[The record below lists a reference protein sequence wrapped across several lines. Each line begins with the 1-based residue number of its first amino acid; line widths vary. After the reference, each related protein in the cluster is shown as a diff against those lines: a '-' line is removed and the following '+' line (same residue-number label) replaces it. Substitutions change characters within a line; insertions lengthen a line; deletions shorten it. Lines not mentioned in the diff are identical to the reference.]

1 MRKGRNLGSR
11 IAAGVLSVLVSLG
24 SFPVSSSAA
33 DINERSLQE
42 AGGSLGIQTQA
53 AADIYMS
60 ADISPQTDFTLGSH
74 AVLVDNDRGGKAIH
88 INTSWVDSKTV
99 DPLGESAS
107 FKNPGCFQKAEFTLY
122 MNVYRLENGGNA
134 GKDSKVA
141 FSVGNSENYFNLR
154 LVGNGSLTG
163 SKISGSA
170 DFTDNPT
177 SDRAFSSV
185 ALSYKE
191 DNVSGKVTV
200 YIDGKKVLDQA
211 DVGFKLSTATDIKA
225 NIGSGRG
232 TGFMVE
238 GLYDD
243 IRVEDTAVTAD
254 NLENVSRYQPYHT
267 FSGVR
272 ESYGGK
278 LGSDVKVAEWL
289 DTDGKHIQAHGGQVQ
304 WLSTLDLDEDGIS
317 EGGWIWYGE
326 DKTRNGK
333 PIDGIHCYTSA
344 DLYNWTDRGMALYTH
359 DMLPDKLNA
368 AGDGIEMDA
377 KGLAS
382 LKSWAQMSAPSADVT
397 AEQIEM
403 AKNFLAAYETEN
415 GYDEENLAKAYKYL
429 YSGYCI
435 AERPKML
442 YNATTQ
448 KYVLLY
454 HADGPS
460 DANILKYLKD
470 NSQFPSRY
478 TRASMGFAVSDTP
491 YGPFKLVNVQRM
503 NYKTGGNYD
512 SNQGMARD
520 MTVFLDD
527 TDINQD
533 GVKDAYAIYSSES
546 NKYMYVSLLNSDYTA
561 PVTQET
567 TDTITLGDGTVV
579 QTFADRVL
587 GTATDK
593 EAPALFK
600 YGGYYYMIT
609 SGTSGWKANAAS
621 YFRAKN
627 IYGPWEAM
635 GDPCEGTSASTF
647 VSQPTAVIPV
657 DAARGKFI
665 YMGDR
670 WSYTITDDKGNTD
683 SAHWDSSYVWLPID
697 VNGDDTLTIKNVSD
711 WDLSVLDKPVV
722 NTELPT
728 VVQSVDELPTT
739 INVTVDA
746 GTFDTAVKW
755 DNFDTGYFA
764 VKTVTGKMK
773 DLGDREV
780 QIRVAAAPK
789 NLVYFVDAGTEGE
802 DGGTFYQMVKGSENL
817 KNKEAAD
824 QAYSLEKRWGYVGN
838 NTTQRSSGS
847 LDLYERLRY
856 VQDSSDRMLT
866 YQFADLQAGDY
877 TVYLGFYDPAT
888 WYKEGQRVAKV
899 TLQQKDKVLKSGE
912 ATCGGKGS
920 GVIVNYSN
928 LKLAGT
934 DNLQISLTPKNTGEG
949 SDMQISWI
957 AIVDNTNREPGGT
970 EGPGTSGPTQPNPP
984 GPVQPNPPGPT
995 QPTDKVDISKAAEVT
1010 LSQNAYTYSGTQK
1023 KPSVTVK
1030 VGAGR
1035 LKKDSDY
1042 TLVYNNNT
1050 NVGTAS
1056 VVITGK
1062 GGYTGKI
1069 TKTFKINPKGTSI
1082 SGKVKAQRKGFLVKW
1097 KKQTK
1102 NVKGYQVQYSTSSK
1116 FTKKTTVTKNVKKSA
1131 VKLNVKMLKGNK
1143 KYYVR
1148 VRVYHTVKGSK
1159 YYSGW
1164 SKVKSVK
1171 TKK

>member
-1 MRKGRNLGSR
+1 MRKSRKLGSK
-11 IAAGVLSVLVSLG
+11 IAAGLLSVLVSLG
-24 SFPVSSSAA
+24 SFPVSVSAA
-33 DINERSLQE
+33 GMEGEVSQNMEGEWESQLQP
-42 AGGSLGIQTQA
+42 
-53 AADIYMS
+53 AADTSI
-60 ADISPQTDFTLGSH
+60 IVPQTDLTLGSH

-99 DPLGESAS
+99 DPLEESAS
-107 FKNPGCFQKAEFTLY
+107 FQNPGCFQKTEFTLY

-141 FSVGNSENYFNLR
+141 FSVGNSDNYFNLR

-163 SKISGSA
+163 NKISGSA

-191 DNVSGKVTV
+191 DNVSGKVDV

-211 DVGFKLSTATDIKA
+211 DVGFKLSTVTDVKA

-238 GLYDD
+238 GVYDD
-243 IRVEDTAVTAD
+243 IRVKDTAVTAD
-254 NLENVSRYQPYHT
+254 SLENASRYQPYHA

-289 DTDGKHIQAHGGQVQ
+289 DTNGKHIQAHGGQVQ
-304 WLSTLDLDEDGIS
+304 WLSALDLDEDGIA

-359 DMLPDKLNA
+359 DMLPDKLNV
-368 AGDGIEMDA
+368 AGDGVATDTE
-377 KGLAS
+377 GLDK
-382 LKSWAQMSAPSADVT
+382 LKSWAQMSSPSADVT
-397 AEQIEM
+397 AGQIEM
-403 AKNFLAAYETEN
+403 AKNFLAAYQTEN
-415 GYDEENLAKAYKYL
+415 GYDEANLAKAYKYL

-442 YNATTQ
+442 YNATTE

-546 NKYMYVSLLNSDYTA
+546 NKYMYVSLLNSEYTA

-567 TDTITLGDGTVV
+567 TDTLTLGDGTVI

-600 YGGYYYMIT
+600 YRGYYYMIT
-609 SGTSGWKANAAS
+609 SGTSGWRANAAS

-627 IYGPWEAM
+627 IYGPWTSL
-635 GDPCEGTSASTF
+635 GDPCEGTSNSTF

-697 VNGDDTLTIKNVSD
+697 VNEDDTLTIRNVSD
-711 WDLSVLDKPVV
+711 WDLSALDKPQV
-722 NTELPT
+722 NTKLPT
-728 VVQSVDELPTT
+728 VIETVNELPTT
-739 INVTVDA
+739 INVTTDA

-755 DNFDTGYFA
+755 EDFDKSYFA
-764 VKTVTGKMK
+764 VKTVTGRMT
-773 DLGDREV
+773 DLDNREV

-789 NLVYFVDAGTEGE
+789 DMVYFIDAGTEGE
-802 DGGTFYQMVKGSENL
+802 SGGTFYQLAKDSKNL
-817 KNKEAAD
+817 KNKESAD
-824 QAYSLEKRWGYVGN
+824 QAYSKEKKWGYVGT
-838 NTTQRSSGS
+838 NTAQRSSGS
-847 LDLYERLRY
+847 LDHYERLRY
-856 VQDSSDRMLT
+856 VQDSSERTLT
-866 YQFADLQAGDY
+866 YQFDDLQAGDY
-877 TVYLGFYDPAT
+877 TVYLGFYDPAS

-899 TLQQKDKVLKSGE
+899 ALQQKDKVLKSGE
-912 ATCGGKGS
+912 VTCGGKGS
-920 GVIVNYSN
+920 GVSVNYSS
-928 LKLAGT
+928 LSLAGT
-934 DNLQISLTPKNTGEG
+934 DSLQLSLTPKNAGEG

-957 AIVDNTNREPGGT
+957 AILDNTNREPGDS
-970 EGPGTSGPTQPNPP
+970 EGPGTSEPTQPNPP
-984 GPVQPNPPGPT
+984 GSTP
-995 QPTDKVDISKAAEVT
+995 PTDKVDISKAAKVI

-1030 VGAGR
+1030 VGAKKLG
-1035 LKKDSDY
+1035 KDSDF
-1042 TLVYNNNT
+1042 TLAYQNNI
-1050 NVGTAS
+1050 NVGLAS
-1056 VVITGK
+1056 VVVTGK
-1062 GGYTGKI
+1062 GNYTGKI
-1069 TKTFKINPKGTSI
+1069 TGTFIINPKGTAI
-1082 SGKVKAQRKGFLVKW
+1082 SGKIKAQRKGFLVKW

-1102 NVKGYQVQYSTSSK
+1102 NMAGYQVQYSTSRK
-1116 FTKKTTVTKNVKKSA
+1116 FTKKTTVTKSVKKSA
-1131 VKLNVKMLKGNK
+1131 AKLNVKRLKANK

-1164 SKVKSVK
+1164 SKIKSVK

>member
-1 MRKGRNLGSR
+1 MRKSRKLGSK
-11 IAAGVLSVLVSLG
+11 IAAGLLSVLVS
-24 SFPVSSSAA
+24 V
-33 DINERSLQE
+33 
-42 AGGSLGIQTQA
+42 GSLSVSVSAVDIEGAVSHNVGGELESQA
-53 AADIYMS
+53 QPAAETS
-60 ADISPQTDFTLGSH
+60 VTISPQTDLALGSH
-74 AVLVDNDRGGKAIH
+74 AVLVDNDRGGKAVH

-99 DPLGESAS
+99 DPLEESAS
-107 FKNPGCFQKAEFTLY
+107 FRNPDCFQKSEFTLY

-141 FSVGNSENYFNLR
+141 FSVGNSDNYFNLR

-170 DFTDNPT
+170 DFADNPT
-177 SDRAFSSV
+177 RDRAFSSI

-211 DVGFKLSTATDIKA
+211 DVGFKLSTVADVKA

-243 IRVEDTAVTAD
+243 IRVKDTAVTAD
-254 NLENVSRYQPYHT
+254 NLENVSRYQPYHA

-278 LGSDVKVAEWL
+278 LGNDVKVAEWL
-289 DTDGKHIQAHGGQVQ
+289 DTNGNHIQAHGGQVQ
-304 WLSTLDLDEDGIS
+304 WLPTLDLDEDGS
-317 EGGWIWYGE
+317 AEGGWIWYGE

-344 DLYNWTDRGMALYTH
+344 DLLNWTDRGMALYTH

-368 AGDGIEMDA
+368 AGDGIVMNSE
-377 KGLAS
+377 GLEK
-382 LKSWAQMSAPSADVT
+382 LKSWAQMAAPSADVT
-397 AEQIEM
+397 AAEIEM
-403 AKNFLAAYETEN
+403 AKNFLAAYQTEN
-415 GYDEENLAKAYKYL
+415 GYDETNLAKAYKYL
-429 YSGYCI
+429 YAGYCI

-448 KYVLLY
+448 KYVLVY

-503 NYKTGGNYD
+503 NYKTGDKYD

-546 NKYMYVSLLNSDYTA
+546 NKYMYVSLLNSEYTA
-561 PVTQET
+561 PATQET
-567 TDTITLGDGTVV
+567 TDSMTLEDGTVV

-600 YGGYYYMIT
+600 YRGYYYMIT
-609 SGTSGWKANAAS
+609 SGTSGWRANAAS
-621 YFRAKN
+621 YFRAEN
-627 IYGPWEAM
+627 IYGPWTSL
-635 GDPCEGTSASTF
+635 GDPCEGTSNSTF

-657 DAARGKFI
+657 DTARGKFI

-683 SAHWDSSYVWLPID
+683 SAHWDSSYVWLPIN
-697 VNGDDTLTIKNVSD
+697 VNEDDTLTIRNVSD
-711 WDLSVLDKPVV
+711 WELSALDKPQV
-722 NTELPT
+722 NTKLPT
-728 VVQSVDELPTT
+728 VIETIDELPAT
-739 INVTVDA
+739 INVTTDA
-746 GTFDTAVKW
+746 GTFDTAVIW
-755 DNFDTGYFA
+755 EDFDKSYFA
-764 VKTVTGKMK
+764 IKTVTGRMT
-773 DLGDREV
+773 DLDNREV
-780 QIRVAAAPK
+780 QIRVAAAPS
-789 NLVYFVDAGTEGE
+789 NMVYFVDAGTEGE
-802 DGGTFYQMVKGSENL
+802 SGGTFYQLVKDS
-817 KNKEAAD
+817 KNFKNREAAD
-824 QAYSLEKRWGYVGN
+824 QAYSKEKKWGYVGT
-838 NTTQRSSGS
+838 NTVQRSSGS
-847 LDLYERLRY
+847 LDHYERLRY
-856 VQDSSDRMLT
+856 VQDSSERTLT
-866 YQFADLQAGDY
+866 YQFDDLQAGDY
-877 TVYLGFYDPAT
+877 TVYLGFYDPSS

-899 TLQQKDKVLKSGE
+899 TLQQKDNVLKSGE
-912 ATCGGKGS
+912 VTCGGKGS
-920 GVIVNYSN
+920 GVAVNYNGLS
-928 LKLAGT
+928 LAGT
-934 DNLQISLTPKNTGEG
+934 DSLQLSLTPKNTGEG

-957 AIVDNTNREPGGT
+957 AIADNTNREPGGS
-970 EGPGTSGPTQPNPP
+970 EGPGTPEPTPPNPPGPTQPNPP
-984 GPVQPNPPGPT
+984 GPA
-995 QPTDKVDISKAAEVT
+995 QPTDKIDISKSAKVT
-1010 LSQNAYTYSGTQK
+1010 LSQSSYTYSGGRKT
-1023 KPSVTVK
+1023 PSVTVRIGSK
-1030 VGAGR
+1030 K

-1042 TLVYNNNT
+1042 TLAYQNNSK
-1050 NVGTAS
+1050 VGLAS
-1056 VVITGK
+1056 VVVTGK
-1062 GGYTGKI
+1062 GNYTGAI
-1069 TKTFKINPKGTSI
+1069 TKTFKINPQGTAI
-1082 SGKVKAQRKGFLVKW
+1082 SGKIKAQRKGFLVKW
-1097 KKQTK
+1097 KKLTK
-1102 NVKGYQVQYSTSSK
+1102 NVKGYQVQYSTSRK
-1116 FTKKTTVTKNVKKSA
+1116 FTKKTTATKSAKKSA
-1131 VKLNVKMLKGNK
+1131 VKLNVKGLKANR

-1164 SKVKSVK
+1164 SKVQSVK